1 MYLLSIP
8 LTIIQ
13 YYKNWKFKYSMWIG
27 INIIYI
33 ILLLDTLGEL
43 SIGICFGLLF
53 LINLID
59 MLCGDSFDA
68 LAMEK

>member
-1 MYLLSIP
+1 
-8 LTIIQ
+8 
-13 YYKNWKFKYSMWIG
+13 MWIG